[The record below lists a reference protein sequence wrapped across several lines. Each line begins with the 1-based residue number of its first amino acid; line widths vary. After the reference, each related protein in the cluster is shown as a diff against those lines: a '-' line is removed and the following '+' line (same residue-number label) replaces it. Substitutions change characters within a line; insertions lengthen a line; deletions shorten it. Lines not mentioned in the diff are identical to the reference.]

1 MHADGWADETHAG
14 SRTRGQQA
22 FMSEHS
28 AKLKK
33 LRDEGRIRIGAR
45 YGEVCL
51 IVLEAASIDEARA
64 WIDADPAIRGGTF
77 R

>member
-22 FMSEHS
+22 FTREHS

-33 LRDEGRIRIGAR
+33 LRDKGRIRIGAR
-45 YGEVCL
+45 NGEVGL
-51 IVLEAASIDEARA
+51 VVLEAASIVEARA
-64 WIDADPAIRGGTF
+64 LIDTDPSIRSGTF

>member
-1 MHADGWADETHAG
+1 
-14 SRTRGQQA
+14 
-22 FMSEHS
+22 MSEHS

-45 YGEVCL
+45 YGEVGL
-51 IVLEAASIDEARA
+51 VVLGAASIDEARA